1 MVPHFMRHLAL
12 PPSLP
17 AQPGCSTR
25 VSAGSRVNP
34 TRRAGGFSILEV
46 MLGATVMVLGIV
58 TAITALQYG
67 MRSVDTARNMTLAA
81 QIMQSEI
88 EILRLQNWSQ
98 ISALPTS
105 TAVDPSTM
113 ITTGTSTP
121 LDVTL
126 TAIAARFTC
135 TREVSNVSGKN
146 DLAGVP
152 NMKLIT
158 LNVNW
163 SGLDGRPHALRFQ
176 TRYAKNGLS
185 DYFYVAH

>member
-1 MVPHFMRHLAL
+1 
-12 PPSLP
+12 
-17 AQPGCSTR
+17 
-25 VSAGSRVNP
+25 
-34 TRRAGGFSILEV
+34 

-81 QIMQSEI
+81 QIMQSEV

-98 ISALPTS
+98 ISALPAS

-113 ITTGTSTP
+113 ITTGTATP
-121 LDVTL
+121 LDAAL

-146 DLAGVP
+146 DLAGQP

-158 LNVNW
+158 LTVNW
-163 SGLDGRPHALRFQ
+163 SGLDGRSRSLKFQ

>member
-1 MVPHFMRHLAL
+1 MRHLAPSTL
-12 PPSLP
+12 PPAPP
-17 AQPGCSTR
+17 ACRSGILT
-25 VSAGSRVNP
+25 GSRQNP
-34 TRRAGGFSILEV
+34 SPQTRGFSILEV

-81 QIMQSEI
+81 QIMQSEV
-88 EILRLQNWSQ
+88 EILRLQNWTQ
-98 ISALPTS
+98 ISALPAS
-105 TAVDPSTM
+105 ANVDPSTM
-113 ITTGTSTP
+113 ITTGSSTP
-121 LDVTL
+121 LDATL

-146 DLAGVP
+146 DLAGQP

-158 LNVNW
+158 LTVNW
-163 SGLDGRPHALRFQ
+163 SGLDGRPHALKFQ

-185 DYFYVAH
+185 DYLYVAH

>member
-1 MVPHFMRHLAL
+1 MRHLAL
-12 PPSLP
+12 LTLPPAPPPRTQTP
-17 AQPGCSTR
+17 AGPRLNRPHGAR
-25 VSAGSRVNP
+25 
-34 TRRAGGFSILEV
+34 GFSILEV

-81 QIMQSEI
+81 QIMQSEV

-98 ISALPTS
+98 ISALAASTS
-105 TAVDPSTM
+105 VDPSTM
-113 ITTGTSTP
+113 ITTGTATP
-121 LDVTL
+121 LDATL

-135 TREVSNVSGKN
+135 TRAVSNVSGKT
-146 DLAGVP
+146 DLAGQP

-158 LNVNW
+158 LTVNW
-163 SGLDGRPHALRFQ
+163 TGLDNRPHSLKFE